1 MKRKIFSFLLK
12 FTVGFGLLF
21 YLVFFRTQPRN
32 IITVFRDVS
41 WPMVLLAFSLHSF
54 GLFFSAKRWKLIL
67 DERGADFSLWHLTQS
82 LLVGTFFNHFLP
94 TRFGGD
100 VVRVR
105 DTRHIEQGMTA
116 SLAVVV
122 YERMS
127 GIAALLVMAMIAS
140 FLRIRFISELPML
153 YVSLLVSLGGIALLL
168 LAWKKLPRGFLAG
181 IGCRRP
187 WLQKILQKLD
197 LFHGIILDFLQHRRL
212 SRKVFAWALLLQIN
226 VVIHYFFIGQA
237 LKMGGI
243 PLLDYFF
250 SIPILMFILSFPIS
264 INGIGVRD
272 LFLVRLF
279 VYYGYPASFAIAFSL
294 LDVAFNLVLGILGGL
309 IYIFR
314 KK

>member
-1 MKRKIFSFLLK
+1 MKRKMLFFSLK
-12 FTVGFGLLF
+12 FIFGFGLLF
-21 YLVFFRTQPRN
+21 YLIFANAQPRN
-32 IITVFRDVS
+32 IIAVFKDVS

-67 DERGADFSLWHLTQS
+67 DERGAGFSLWPLTQS

-100 VVRVR
+100 VIRVR

-127 GIAALLVMAMIAS
+127 GIVALLIMALFAS
-140 FLRIRFISELPML
+140 CLRIRFLAELPLL
-153 YVSLLVSLGGIALLL
+153 YVSMLVSLLGILLLL
-168 LAWKKLPRGFLAG
+168 LAWKKMPRGFLAG

-187 WLQKILQKLD
+187 WLQKVLLKLD
-197 LFHGIILDFLQHRRL
+197 MFHGIILDFVEHRRL
-212 SRKVFAWALLLQIN
+212 SKRVFVWALLLQLN
-226 VVIHYFFIGQA
+226 VVVHYFFIGQA
-237 LKMGGI
+237 LQMNRI
-243 PLLDYFF
+243 PFLDYFF
-250 SIPILMFILSFPIS
+250 SIPILMFILSFPLS

-272 LFLVRLF
+272 FFLIKVF
-279 VYYGYPASFAIAFSL
+279 AYYSYPPSYAIAFSL
-294 LDVAFNLVLGILGGL
+294 LDVAFNLVLGICGGL